1 VIKTKYAI
9 LAAALLVLSSLVYA
23 GSFVIR
29 DIRVEGLQR
38 VPVGTVFTHIPFEIG
53 DRVDDTAGG
62 EIVRALYKSGLFKD
76 VTLEQDGAVM
86 VVSVIER
93 PSIASISF
101 SGNKD
106 IDTDQLKTGL
116 RDAGFSEGRVFNQQ
130 VLDNIKQDLK
140 RSYFD
145 RGKYSVIITSTVSPL
160 ERNRVAVDVNVR
172 EGRTAKIRRVN
183 IVGNKDFDEDDLLD
197 EISLSKGNW
206 ISRFTKDN
214 QYSSQKLEADI
225 ESLRSFYMDRGYLKF
240 DVLSTQVNISPEKE
254 DVFLTINI
262 TEGDVYTV
270 EDIKLAGKAVVG
282 PEELFPLIELRRD
295 EPFSR
300 KQVVKSSEAITAA
313 LSDKG
318 YALASVNAI
327 PDIDEENKRVTI
339 TLYVEPGR
347 RAYVRHVNIH
357 GNTRSRDRVLRREFR
372 QMEAAWFS
380 AAKVRESKQRL
391 LRLGYF
397 ETVEIATKPV
407 PGSPDQ
413 VDVDVTVVEKKSRE
427 LMLGVGYSQDSGVS
441 FQARL
446 SDDNFFGTGKNVTLG
461 FNTSDVSSYVELAYR
476 NPYFTIDGISQ
487 GFRIMYRATDFAELD
502 TDVAR
507 YATDTGILGLNFGF
521 PITEWDRIG
530 AYLNLEYMK
539 LHYNDNDEVP
549 SYITEYFDDGEKIN
563 TYKLGATW
571 SHDTRDTAMF
581 ASDGSLISA
590 GIMLALPGSD
600 YEFWTLKYKHKQYF
614 GITDNLSLALKGE
627 VSWGDTYGGNDIFPF
642 YEGFYAGGPGSL
654 RGYKSYSIGSGT
666 DLDGNTVPGNF
677 KVIGG
682 AELWFPPPF
691 MDLSESVRLIGF
703 VDFGNVGNLGGAG
716 TKVEYINSASGD
728 FETDQFRYSAGLAV
742 SWLSPFGL
750 LNVSYAAPFNE
761 QPFDETE
768 EFQFTFGS
776 NF

>member
-1 VIKTKYAI
+1 MIKTRLAV
-9 LAAALLVLSSLVYA
+9 LAAGLLLLTSFVFA
-23 GSFVIR
+23 GTFVIR

-38 VPVGTVFTHIPFEIG
+38 VPVGTVFSHIPYEIG
-53 DRVDDTAGG
+53 DSVSDTAGG

-93 PSIASISF
+93 PAIASINF

-106 IDTDQLKTGL
+106 IDTEQLKTAL
-116 RDAGFSEGRVFNQQ
+116 RDAGFAEGRVFNQQ
-130 VLDNIKQDLK
+130 VLDSIKQEMK

-160 ERNRVAVDVNVR
+160 ERNRVAVDINVS
-172 EGRTAKIRRVN
+172 EGRTAKIRRIN
-183 IVGNKDFDEDDLLD
+183 IVGNKAFDEDDLLD
-197 EISLSKGNW
+197 EIALSTGNW

-214 QYSSQKLEADI
+214 QYSSQKMQADI

-254 DVFLTINI
+254 DVYLTINI

-270 EDIKLAGKAVVG
+270 EDIQLAGKAVVD
-282 PEELFPLIELRRD
+282 PEELFPLIELRRE

-300 KQVVKSSEAITAA
+300 KQVVKSTEAINEA

-327 PDIDEENKRVTI
+327 PDIDEENKRVRITI
-339 TLYVEPGR
+339 YVEPGKR
-347 RAYVRHVNIH
+347 VYVRHVNIH

-380 AAKVRESKQRL
+380 AEKVEQSKQRL

-397 ETVEIATKPV
+397 EKVDIVTKPV

-446 SDDNFFGTGKNVTLG
+446 SDDNFFGSGKNVTLG
-461 FNTSDVSSYVELAYR
+461 FNTSDVNTYAEIAYR
-476 NPYFTIDGISQ
+476 NPYFTVDGISQ
-487 GFRIMYRATDFAELD
+487 GFRIMYRETDFSRLNS
-502 TDVAR
+502 DVAR

-521 PITEWDRIG
+521 PITEWDRIST
-530 AYLNLEYMK
+530 YLNLEYLK
-539 LHYNDNDEVP
+539 LHFDEAEAP
-549 SYITEYFDDGEKIN
+549 SYIADFYSDGQKIN

-571 SHDTRDTAMF
+571 SHDTRDTAF
-581 ASDGSLISA
+581 FTSDGSLISA
-590 GIMLALPGSD
+590 GVMLALPGSD
-600 YEFWTLKYKHKQYF
+600 FEFWTLKYKHKQYF
-614 GITDNLSLALKGE
+614 GITDNLSLSLKGE
-627 VSWGDTYGGNDIFPF
+627 VAWGDTFGDTDLFPF
-642 YEGFYAGGPGSL
+642 YEGFYAGGPGSV
-654 RGYKSYSIGSGT
+654 RGFKSYSIGGGT
-666 DLDGNTVPGNF
+666 DEDGNTIAGTF
-677 KVIGG
+677 RVIGG

-703 VDFGNVGNLGGAG
+703 VDAGNVSLDVDAFD
-716 TKVEYINSASGD
+716 SG
-728 FETDQFRYSAGLAV
+728 EFRYSAGLAV

>member
-1 VIKTKYAI
+1 MNKAIYAF
-9 LAAALLVLSSLVYA
+9 LAAGLLLLSPLVLA

-38 VPVGTVFTHIPFEIG
+38 VPVGTVFSHIPYEIG
-53 DRVDDTAGG
+53 DTVTDTAGG

-76 VTLEQDGAVM
+76 VTLEQDGAIM
-86 VVSVIER
+86 VVSVVER
-93 PSIASISF
+93 PSIASITF

-106 IDTDQLKTGL
+106 LDTDQLKKGL
-116 RDAGFSEGRVFNQQ
+116 RDAGFAEGRVFSQQ

-160 ERNRVAVDVNVR
+160 ERNRVAVDINVR
-172 EGRTAKIRRVN
+172 EGRTAKIRRIN
-183 IVGNKDFDEDDLLD
+183 IVGNEAFDEEDLLD
-197 EISLSKGNW
+197 EMGLSTGNW

-254 DVFLTINI
+254 DVYLTVNI

-270 EDIKLAGKAVVG
+270 EDIQLAGKAVVD
-282 PEELFPLIELRRD
+282 PEELFPLIELRRE

-300 KQVVKSSEAITAA
+300 KQVVKSTEAISAL
-313 LSDKG
+313 LSDRG

-327 PDIDEENKRVTI
+327 PDIDEQNKRVTI
-339 TLYVEPGR
+339 TIYVEPGKR
-347 RAYVRHVNIH
+347 VYVRHINIY

-380 AAKVRESKQRL
+380 ADKVKQSKQRL

-397 ETVEIATKPV
+397 DKVDIATKPV

-446 SDDNFFGTGKNVTLG
+446 SDDNFFGSGKNVTLG
-461 FNTSDVSSYVELAYR
+461 FNTSDVNTYAELAYR
-476 NPYFTIDGISQ
+476 NPYFTVDGISQ
-487 GFRIMYRATDFAELD
+487 GFRIMYRSTDFSRIN
-502 TDVAR
+502 TNVAR
-507 YATDTGILGLNFGF
+507 YSTDAGILGLNFGF
-521 PITEWDRIG
+521 PISEWDRIG
-530 AYLNLEYMK
+530 AYMNLEYLK
-539 LHYNDNDEVP
+539 LHFDEEDVP
-549 SYITEYFDDGEKIN
+549 LYISEFYEDGQKIN
-563 TYKLGATW
+563 MYKLGATW
-571 SHDTRDTAMF
+571 SHDTRDKAFFST
-581 ASDGSLISA
+581 SGSLISA
-590 GIMLALPGSD
+590 GVMFALPGGD
-600 YEFWTLKYKHKQYF
+600 EEFWTLQYKHKQYL
-614 GITDNLSLALKGE
+614 GITDELSLALKADIA
-627 VSWGDTYGGNDIFPF
+627 WGDTYDSNDVFPF
-642 YEGFYAGGPGSL
+642 FEGFYAGGPGSV
-654 RGYKSYSIGSGT
+654 RGYKSYTIGSGT
-666 DLDGNTVPGNF
+666 DLDGNSIPGTF
-677 KVIGG
+677 RVVGG
-682 AELWFPPPF
+682 AEFWFPPPF
-691 MDLSESVRLIGF
+691 MDLNESVRLIGF
-703 VDFGNVGNLGGAG
+703 VDFGNVSFD
-716 TKVEYINSASGD
+716 VDD
-728 FETDQFRYSAGLAV
+728 FDSDKFRYSAGLAL

>member
-1 VIKTKYAI
+1 MPVIKTKYAV
-9 LAAALLVLSSLVYA
+9 LAAGLLFLSSLVYA

-38 VPVGTVFTHIPFEIG
+38 VPVGTVFSHIPYEIG
-53 DRVDDTAGG
+53 DRVSDTAGS

-76 VTLEQDGAVM
+76 VSLEQDGAVM

-93 PSIASISF
+93 PAIASINF

-106 IDTDQLKTGL
+106 LDTDQLKAGL

-160 ERNRVAVDVNVR
+160 ERNRVAVDINVR

-183 IVGNKDFDEDDLLD
+183 IVGNKAFDEDDLLD
-197 EISLSKGNW
+197 EISLSTGNW
-206 ISRFTKDN
+206 ISRFTKDD

-225 ESLRSFYMDRGYLKF
+225 ENLRSFYMDRGYLKF

-254 DVFLTINI
+254 DVYLTINI
-262 TEGDVYTV
+262 AEGDVYTV
-270 EDIKLAGKAVVG
+270 EDIQLAGKAVVD
-282 PEELFPLIELRRD
+282 PEELFPLIELRRE

-300 KQVVKSSEAITAA
+300 KQVVKSTEAISAT

-318 YALASVNAI
+318 YALASVTAI
-327 PDIDEENKRVTI
+327 PDIDEENKRVKI

-347 RAYVRHVNIH
+347 RAYVRRVNIH

-380 AAKVRESKQRL
+380 AEKVRESKQRL

-397 ETVEIATKPV
+397 DTVEITTKPV

-441 FQARL
+441 FQARV

-461 FNTSDVSSYVELAYR
+461 FNTSDVNTYVELAYR

-487 GFRIMYRATDFAELD
+487 GFRIMYRETDFAELD

-507 YATDTGILGLNFGF
+507 YATDTGIVGLNFGF

-539 LHYNDNDEVP
+539 LHFDGDTVP
-549 SYITEYFDDGEKIN
+549 NYISDVYTNGQKIN
-563 TYKLGATW
+563 TYKLGVTW
-571 SHDTRDTAMF
+571 SHDTRDKAFFSTE
-581 ASDGSLISA
+581 GSLISA
-590 GIMLALPGSD
+590 GVMLALPGSD

-614 GITDNLSLALKGE
+614 DITDNLSLSLKGE
-627 VSWGDTYGGNDIFPF
+627 VSWGDTYGDTEFFPF
-642 YEGFYAGGPGSL
+642 YEGFYAGGPGSV
-654 RGYKSYSIGSGT
+654 RGFKSYSIGGGT
-666 DLDGNTVPGNF
+666 DIDGNTIPGAF

-682 AELWFPPPF
+682 GELWFPPPF
-691 MDLSESVRLIGF
+691 MDLNESVRLIGF
-703 VDFGNVGNLGGAG
+703 VDFGNVSFD
-716 TKVEYINSASGD
+716 VDDFDSGK
-728 FETDQFRYSAGLAV
+728 FRYSAGLAV

>member
-1 VIKTKYAI
+1 MIKTKHALI
-9 LAAALLVLSSLVYA
+9 AAGLLVLSSLVYA

-38 VPVGTVFTHIPFEIG
+38 VPVGTVFSHIPFEIG

-76 VTLEQDGAVM
+76 VSLEQDGAVM
-86 VVSVIER
+86 VVSVVER
-93 PSIASISF
+93 PTIASISF

-145 RGKYSVIITSTVSPL
+145 RGKYSVIVTSTVSPL
-160 ERNRVAVDVNVR
+160 ERNRVAVDINVR
-172 EGRTAKIRRVN
+172 EGRTAKIKRIN

-197 EISLSKGNW
+197 EISLSTGNW
-206 ISRFTKDN
+206 ISRFTKNN

-270 EDIKLAGKAVVG
+270 EDIQLAGKAVVD

-300 KQVVKSSEAITAA
+300 KQVIKSTEAITAT

-327 PDIDEENKRVTI
+327 PDVDEENKSVKI
-339 TLYVEPGR
+339 TFYVEPGR
-347 RAYVRHVNIH
+347 RAYVRRVNIH

-397 ETVEIATKPV
+397 ESVEIATRPV

-427 LMLGVGYSQDSGVS
+427 LMLGVGFSQDSGVS

-446 SDDNFFGTGKNVTLG
+446 SDDNFFGSGKNVTLG
-461 FNTSDVSSYVELAYR
+461 FNTSDVNTYAELAYR

-487 GFRIMYRATDFAELD
+487 GFRIMYRATDFSKLD

-521 PITEWDRIG
+521 PISEWDRIG

-539 LHYNDNDEVP
+539 LHFDEDLAP
-549 SYITEYFDDGEKIN
+549 FYIRGFYEDGQQIN

-581 ASDGSLISA
+581 TSDGSLISA
-590 GIMLALPGSD
+590 GIMMALPGSD
-600 YEFWTLKYKHKQYF
+600 FEFWTLKYKHKQYF
-614 GITDNLSLALKGE
+614 GITDNLSLSLKGE
-627 VSWGDTYGGNDIFPF
+627 VSWGDTYGDTDLFPF

-666 DLDGNTVPGNF
+666 DIDGNTIAGNF

-703 VDFGNVGNLGGAG
+703 VDFGNVGNLG
-716 TKVEYINSASGD
+716 NSGIRGNAFPEDD
-728 FETDQFRYSAGLAV
+728 FDTDKFRYSAGLAV